1 MTRFALAFLAIAAL
15 QPVAYAEDTSDG
27 AKVGANP
34 RGHKIKMART
44 ADEPRPS
51 IAVVL
56 NANACAPDQAAP
68 AWGENG
74 VLLGYSCLP
83 PTANGD

>member
-15 QPVAYAEDTSDG
+15 QPIAYAEDTSDG
-27 AKVGANP
+27 ARVGVNP
-34 RGHKIKMART
+34 RSPKIKMART
-44 ADEPRPS
+44 PNEPRSS
-51 IAVVL
+51 IAVVQS
-56 NANACAPDQAAP
+56 ANACAPDQAEP

-83 PTANGD
+83 PTANGG